1 MKKVL
6 VTGGCGFIGSHI
18 TEKLLEKNYHV
29 VVIDNLVTG
38 NKDNISLNDVE
49 FYNQDISDDSVVDL
63 IKIIQPDYIIHQAA
77 QVSVSESMKDM
88 YYDEKINVQGSLNII
103 KGAAEANVK
112 KIIFASS
119 AAVYGNPSY
128 LPVDTNHP
136 TNPESPYG
144 LTKLT
149 VEHYLKFASEIYG
162 LDYTALRYSNVFGP
176 RQDTKGEGGVVAI
189 FSEKI
194 AHNETPVI
202 YGDGHQS
209 RDFIY
214 VEDVANA
221 NIAALTKGSRMV
233 LNVSRNDSI
242 TVNELFE
249 IMNKIT
255 GASLSPIYEPARS
268 GDIRDST
275 LCNEQTI
282 RELDWSP
289 EYTLKDGLGK
299 TLEFYSK
306 VNYSL

>member
-18 TEKLLEKNYHV
+18 TEKLIEKDYHV
-29 VVIDNLVTG
+29 AIIDNLVTG
-38 NKDNISLNDVE
+38 NKDNVSLNNIE
-49 FYNQDISDDSVVDL
+49 FYNQDISDDRVVSL
-63 IKIIQPDYIIHQAA
+63 IKEIQPDYIIHQAA
-77 QVSVSESMKDM
+77 QVSVSESVKDM
-88 YYDEKINVQGSLNII
+88 YYDEKVNIQGSLNII
-103 KGAAEANVK
+103 KGAVEANVK
-112 KIIFASS
+112 KIVFASS
-119 AAVYGNPSY
+119 AAVYGNPKY
-128 LPVDTNHP
+128 LPVDTDHP

-149 VEHYLKFASEIYG
+149 VEHYLRLASEIYG
-162 LDYTALRYSNVFGP
+162 IDYTALRYSNVFGP

-194 AHNETPVI
+194 AQNETPVI

-221 NIAALTKGSRMV
+221 NIAALTRGSRMV
-233 LNVSRNDSI
+233 LNVSRKDTI
-242 TVNELFE
+242 TINELFS
-249 IMNKIT
+249 IMNNIT
-255 GASLSPIYEPARS
+255 GASLHPIYEQART

-275 LCNEQTI
+275 LCNEQTK
-282 RELDWSP
+282 RELQWDP
-289 EYTLKDGLGK
+289 EYSLKDGLGK

>member
-18 TEKLLEKNYHV
+18 TEKLIEQNYQV
-29 VVIDNLVTG
+29 AVIDNLVTG
-38 NKDNISLNDVE
+38 NEANLSLNNIE
-49 FYNQDISDDSVVDL
+49 FYNHDISDDSVVAL
-63 IKIIQPDYIIHQAA
+63 IKNIQPDFIIHQAA
-77 QVSVSESMKDM
+77 QVSVSESVKDM
-88 YYDEKINVQGSLNII
+88 YYDEKVNVKGSLNII
-103 KGAAEANVK
+103 KAAAEANVK
-112 KIIFASS
+112 KIVFASS
-119 AAVYGNPSY
+119 AAVYGNPKY
-128 LPVDTNHP
+128 LPVDTDHP

-149 VEHYLKFASEIYG
+149 VEHYLRLASEIYG
-162 LDYTALRYSNVFGP
+162 IDYTALRYSNVFGP

-194 AHNETPVI
+194 AQNETPVI

-221 NIAALTKGSRMV
+221 NIAALTRGSKMV

-242 TVNELFE
+242 TVNELFS

-255 GASLSPIYEPARS
+255 GASLHPIYEPART

-275 LCNEQTI
+275 LCNEQTK
-282 RELDWSP
+282 RELQWNP
-289 EYTLKDGLGK
+289 EYSLKDGLGK

-306 VNYSL
+306 VNFSL